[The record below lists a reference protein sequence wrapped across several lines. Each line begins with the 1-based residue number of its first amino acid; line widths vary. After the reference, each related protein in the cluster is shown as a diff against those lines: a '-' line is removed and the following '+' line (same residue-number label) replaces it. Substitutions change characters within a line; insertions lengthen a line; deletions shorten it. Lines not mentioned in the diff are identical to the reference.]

1 MTEIQ
6 CSDWFKEIPK
16 LILQGGVV
24 NEEQSEYGESL
35 ITLQIRSNIIAGLFA
50 IDVEICSVWASPVGF
65 LHYPQFSFQRQYIG
79 RMYADWKEGE
89 DSRLGIGSFKTANK
103 GILEPGIHVGGQEL
117 ALSLQGEVCFKHPFY
132 FPKVGSNPRRLTN
145 DGERVAILQEA
156 NTYLWASALHEMSIA
171 VVMDIAQTL
180 VSPPMPIPDLQF
192 VEVAVV
198 QKTRPVS
205 VKRNAW
211 TGLTALA
218 ERLLP
223 KGTFWKYIANRQP
236 RPIDNLPEVQQDIA
250 LYLCFLQHIQYQYTE
265 QSVFVSD
272 YQGPLLFFPQG
283 FPSYVI
289 AGSTKWL
296 TDPQVMAA
304 SLYVSWFS
312 RRAVSLKFFS
322 VHGVRPFGDGNVEG
336 SVEKFPLEHT
346 CNAWCEWFH
355 LTLPNDVK

>member
-6 CSDWFKEIPK
+6 CSNWFKEIPK

-117 ALSLQGEVCFKHPFY
+117 ALALQGEVCFKHPFY
-132 FPKVGSNPRRLTN
+132 FPKVRSNPRRLTN
-145 DGERVAILQEA
+145 DGERVAILWEA
-156 NTYLWASALHEMSIA
+156 NTYLWASALHEMSVA

-192 VEVAVV
+192 VEVVVV

-211 TGLTALA
+211 TGLTTLA
-218 ERLLP
+218 EQLLP
-223 KGTFWKYIANRQP
+223 KGTFWKYIANGQP

-265 QSVFVSD
+265 QSAFVSN
-272 YQGPLLFFPQG
+272 YQGPLLFFPPG
-283 FPSYVI
+283 IPFLRDSRFNKVADRSPSY
-289 AGSTKWL
+289 GSI
-296 TDPQVMAA
+296 PVHVMVFQESGFADI
-304 SLYVSWFS
+304 LQCSWCKAF
-312 RRAVSLKFFS
+312 
-322 VHGVRPFGDGNVEG
+322 
-336 SVEKFPLEHT
+336 
-346 CNAWCEWFH
+346 W
-355 LTLPNDVK
+355 